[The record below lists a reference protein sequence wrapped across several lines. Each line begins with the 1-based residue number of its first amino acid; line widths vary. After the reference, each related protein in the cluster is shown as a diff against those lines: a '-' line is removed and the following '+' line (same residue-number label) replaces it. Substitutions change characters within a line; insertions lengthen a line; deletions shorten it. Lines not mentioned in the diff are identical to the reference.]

1 MFVGGYVGSVIGGAL
16 GSALGSVWGAAM
28 NWTGHILFP
37 QCGCEPLCLCLPAD
51 WRAPQSAPTRRDP
64 LVLDL
69 NRDGK
74 VELKNAAFFDLNA
87 NGFHEFTR
95 WIDKTDAFLVLDK
108 NFNGKAD
115 DGSELFGDVM
125 TLPDGSLALTGF
137 DALKA
142 YDSNGDGKIDA
153 SDEIYASLKVLT
165 GEGKMSS
172 LADAG
177 VKSLNVSSEAV
188 NESTPP
194 ALSQSDLAK
203 LTWDERVL
211 ALKDQAREADRALWK
226 SGGSIRA
233 KGTFEWQDGST
244 GTIAE
249 TLPYSVPMYSIPD
262 EILDV
267 PEDIAALPDL
277 MGFGNMHDLRQA
289 MVRDKSGALR
299 GLVEQYAA
307 EKDPSKRGQIFE
319 SLVQKWAGVDGV
331 DPGSRGGQ
339 MDARQLAFLE
349 KFFGENFNGVDGP
362 NPNNTAAPILKEL
375 YADLVRDMEAGLLAQ
390 THLKPFFERVEYKVT
405 EPEKDAEGNIVKPGK
420 VEILMDPALAWL
432 GEAAKTDPRT
442 ALEQFWGLRKMLSNT
457 ERSLK
462 QAAETSRKEAELRA
476 SYRGKLGLSVDTPT
490 QTDAEK
496 AYAEF
501 LGLRQKVESELKG
514 QGAELKDFL
523 EGDIT
528 WQGSTLVLTR
538 EGTRYLY
545 GDAGNDKLYGQDGDD
560 VLVGGAGDD
569 YLEGG
574 YGSDTYVYNKGDG
587 HDVIKQY
594 TYAVDEGTDR
604 LKFSEGIGTEDLEL
618 VRRGNDVT
626 FSLKDGTGSVSV
638 QNWYA
643 NDHCKLDEVEF
654 SDGTKWSTGD
664 VESRAVSYEPG
675 TNAAASAEPTS
686 APAAPEAFSAVLPSS
701 AMSESE
707 AGVLSETEAEE
718 SLAALSTPSFM
729 SSLDHDDIEGLGG
742 GTSLASV
749 LLDSLAPV
757 DSETARLGMDVALAG
772 LSFEAPGSGQ
782 VCDALLS
789 GSSGVEA
796 VKLSVASEASLEK
809 HFEDGARYDELPK
822 SAA

>member
-1 MFVGGYVGSVIGGAL
+1 MSPEMASRLAWFLVEYALSKVLDGTLGYLGPRLPGLIPSLPPTPPSHYPWPSPAPSSPLLRYPPSHYPWRDAGA
-16 GSALGSVWGAAM
+16 
-28 NWTGHILFP
+28 T
-37 QCGCEPLCLCLPAD
+37 
-51 WRAPQSAPTRRDP
+51 PTRRDP

-115 DGSELFGDVM
+115 DGSELFGDAM
-125 TLPDGSLALTGF
+125 TLPDGSVALTGF
-137 DALKA
+137 DALRA

-177 VKSLNVSSEAV
+177 IKSLNVSSEAV

-203 LTWDERVL
+203 LTWEEQVL
-211 ALKDQAREADRALWK
+211 ALKDQAREADRALWE

-249 TLPYSVPMYSIPD
+249 ALPYRIPMYSIPD

-331 DPGSRGGQ
+331 DPRSRGGQ

-420 VEILMDPALAWL
+420 VEILMDPAIAWL

-442 ALEQFWGLRKMLSNT
+442 ALEQLWGLKKMMTNT
-457 ERSLK
+457 ETDLK
-462 QAAETSRKEAELRA
+462 QAAETSRKEAGLRA
-476 SYRGKLGLSVDTPT
+476 SYRAKLGLSVDTPT

-501 LGLRQKVESELKG
+501 LGLRQKLETELKG
-514 QGAELKDFL
+514 QGAELKDLL

-545 GDAGNDKLYGQDGDD
+545 GDTGNDKLDGQNGDD
-560 VLVGGAGDD
+560 VLVGGTGDEH
-569 YLEGG
+569 LVGG
-574 YGSDTYVYNKGDG
+574 YGNDTYVHNQGDG
-587 HDVIKQY
+587 NDVINNY
-594 TYAVDEGTDR
+594 SYYGDR
-604 LKFSEGIGTEDLEL
+604 EKDVLKFGEGISAEDIE
-618 VRRGNDVT
+618 VIRRENDVT
-626 FSLKDGTGSVSV
+626 FALKGGSGSVLVKNWYSGSQYSLDAVEFVDGTVWG
-638 QNWYA
+638 QE
-643 NDHCKLDEVEF
+643 DVEF
-654 SDGTKWSTGD
+654 
-664 VESRAVSYEPG
+664 VSKNEQGCRPG
-675 TNAAASAEPTS
+675 IYSANL
-686 APAAPEAFSAVLPSS
+686 V
-701 AMSESE
+701 
-707 AGVLSETEAEE
+707 
-718 SLAALSTPSFM
+718 
-729 SSLDHDDIEGLGG
+729 
-742 GTSLASV
+742 
-749 LLDSLAPV
+749 PV
-757 DSETARLGMDVALAG
+757 D
-772 LSFEAPGSGQ
+772 
-782 VCDALLS
+782 
-789 GSSGVEA
+789 
-796 VKLSVASEASLEK
+796 
-809 HFEDGARYDELPK
+809 YY
-822 SAA
+822 

>member
-1 MFVGGYVGSVIGGAL
+1 MSGFDNPWGGA
-16 GSALGSVWGAAM
+16 GA
-28 NWTGHILFP
+28 T
-37 QCGCEPLCLCLPAD
+37 PA
-51 WRAPQSAPTRRDP
+51 RPDP

-74 VELKNAAFFDLNA
+74 VELKNVAFFDLNA

-115 DGSELFGDVM
+115 DGSELFGDAM

-137 DALKA
+137 DALRA

-153 SDEIYASLKVLT
+153 SDEIYSSLKVLT

-177 VKSLNVSSEAV
+177 VKSLSLASTAV
-188 NESTPP
+188 NENTPP

-203 LTWDERVL
+203 LTWEERIL

-233 KGTFEWQDGST
+233 RGTFEWQDGSK

-249 TLPYSVPMYSIPD
+249 TLPYSVPMYSIPG
-262 EILDV
+262 EYLDV

-289 MVRDKSGALR
+289 MVRDESGALR

-307 EKDPSKRGQIFE
+307 EKDPLKRGRIFE
-319 SLVQKWAGVDGV
+319 SLIQKWAGVDGV
-331 DPGSRGGQ
+331 APGSRGGQ

-375 YADLVRDMEAGLLAQ
+375 YTDLVRDLEAGLLAQ
-390 THLKPFFERVEYKVT
+390 THLKPFFEHVEYKVT
-405 EPEKDAEGNIVKPGK
+405 EPEKDAQGNIVKPGRLD
-420 VEILMDPALAWL
+420 ILLDPALAWL

-442 ALEQFWGLRKMLSNT
+442 ALEQLWGLKKMMSDT
-457 ERSLK
+457 ETELK

-476 SYRGKLGLSVDTPT
+476 SYRGKLGLSVETPA

-501 LGLRQKVESELKG
+501 LGLRQKLGTELKR

-545 GDAGNDKLYGQDGDD
+545 GSAGDDKLYGQSGDD
-560 VLVGGAGDD
+560 VLVGGTGDD
-569 YLEGG
+569 TLEGG
-574 YGSDTYVYNKGDG
+574 YGNDTYVYNKGDG
-587 HDVIKQY
+587 HDVINNYSHYGGREKD
-594 TYAVDEGTDR
+594 V
-604 LKFSEGIGTEDLEL
+604 LKFGEAISAEDLE
-618 VRRGNDVT
+618 VIRRGNNNDVT
-626 FSLKDGTGSVSV
+626 FSLRDGSGSILVK
-638 QNWYA
+638 NWYSG
-643 NDHCKLDEVEF
+643 DQYSLDELEF
-654 SDGTKWSTGD
+654 ADGTKWSPED
-664 VESRAVSYEPG
+664 VASRAVTRGTS
-675 TNAAASAEPTS
+675 TNAVASAEPSS
-686 APAAPEAFSAVLPSS
+686 APAAPEAFSAVSPSS

-707 AGVLSETEAEE
+707 AGVLSESEAEE
-718 SLAALSTPSFM
+718 SLVVLSTPSFV
-729 SSLDHDDIEGLGG
+729 SELSDGTLGG
-742 GTSLASV
+742 WVGSPSLAAVS
-749 LLDSLAPV
+749 SEPSAPADFEV
-757 DSETARLGMDVALAG
+757 ARLGMDVALAG
-772 LSFEAPGSGQ
+772 LSFGMPSCGL
-782 VCDALLS
+782 VCDTFLS
-789 GSSGVEA
+789 GSFGTDT
-796 VKLSVASEASLEK
+796 VKLSVSAEDSLNK
-809 HFEDGARYDELPK
+809 HFERGARHAEL
-822 SAA
+822 SGIA

>member
-1 MFVGGYVGSVIGGAL
+1 MSGFDNPWGGA
-16 GSALGSVWGAAM
+16 GA
-28 NWTGHILFP
+28 T
-37 QCGCEPLCLCLPAD
+37 PA
-51 WRAPQSAPTRRDP
+51 RPDP

-115 DGSELFGDVM
+115 DGSELFGDAM

-137 DALKA
+137 DALRA

-153 SDEIYASLKVLT
+153 SDEIYSSLKVLT

-177 VKSLNVSSEAV
+177 IKSLNVASEAV
-188 NESTPP
+188 NENTPP

-203 LTWDERVL
+203 LTWEERVL
-211 ALKDQAREADRALWK
+211 ALKDQAREADRALWE

-244 GTIAE
+244 GTVAE
-249 TLPYSVPMYSIPD
+249 ALPYSVPMYSIPG
-262 EILDV
+262 EYLDV

-289 MVRDKSGALR
+289 MVRDESGALR

-319 SLVQKWAGVDGV
+319 SMVQKWAGVDGV

-390 THLKPFFERVEYKVT
+390 THLKPFFEHVEYKVT
-405 EPEKDAEGNIVKPGK
+405 EPEKDAEGNVVKPGK
-420 VEILMDPALAWL
+420 VDILLDPAIAWL

-442 ALEQFWGLRKMLSNT
+442 ALEQLWGLKKMMSDT
-457 ERSLK
+457 ETDLK

-476 SYRGKLGLSVDTPT
+476 SYRAKLGLSVDTPA

-501 LGLRQKVESELKG
+501 LGLRQKVETELKG

-545 GDAGNDKLYGQDGDD
+545 AGAGDDKLYGQNGDD
-560 VLVGGAGDD
+560 VLVGGTGDD
-569 YLEGG
+569 TLEGG
-574 YGSDTYVYNKGDG
+574 YDNDKYVYNHGDG
-587 HDVIKQY
+587 NDVINNYSHYGWHEKD
-594 TYAVDEGTDR
+594 VLEFG
-604 LKFSEGIGTEDLEL
+604 EGISAEDLE
-618 VRRGNDVT
+618 VIRRGNNNDVT
-626 FSLKDGTGSVSV
+626 FSLRDGSGSVRV
-638 QNWYA
+638 QEHFRSEQYS
-643 NDHCKLDEVEF
+643 LDEVEF
-654 SDGTKWSTGD
+654 ADGTKWSAED
-664 VESRAVSYEPG
+664 IASRAVTYESN
-675 TNAAASAEPTS
+675 TNAAASAEPAS
-686 APAAPEAFSAVLPSS
+686 APTAPEAFSAVSPPS
-701 AMSESE
+701 
-707 AGVLSETEAEE
+707 AGVLSESEAEE
-718 SLAALSTPSFM
+718 SLAVLSTPSFM
-729 SSLDHDDIEGLGG
+729 SALDHDDIEGLGG

-749 LLDSLAPV
+749 LPDSLAPA

-772 LSFEAPGSGQ
+772 LSFEAPGSGL
-782 VCDALLS
+782 VCDTLLS
-789 GSSGVEA
+789 GFSDVEA
-796 VKLSVASEASLEK
+796 VKLSVASEASLDK
-809 HFEDGARYDELPK
+809 HFEDGARYDELPR